1 MRERERRGG
10 GWRPQACPLSLL
22 LLQIL
27 FKAVACRSRQ
37 RRALQLQPWTDTLE
51 CVYLLLKGLA
61 PLQAAGIMD
70 RIGVSFQDPLDEYE
84 LIHRIGCGTYGEVF
98 KVSVKSSSSV
108 GQGEH
113 NI

>member
-1 MRERERRGG
+1 
-10 GWRPQACPLSLL
+10 
-22 LLQIL
+22 
-27 FKAVACRSRQ
+27 
-37 RRALQLQPWTDTLE
+37 
-51 CVYLLLKGLA
+51 
-61 PLQAAGIMD
+61 MD

-113 NI
+113 DI